1 MPKTFV
7 WGIVKDTVVVWVIP
21 PPLAVTVIFD
31 VPMVAVVLAVNVSV
45 ELPLPGAAM
54 EAGLRLAVTP
64 VGIPEAESATAELKP
79 PLTAV
84 EMVVLPELPRV
95 PDRLTR
101 DDVPVTWGDAAGA
114 RARATVA
121 AASSQPP

>member
-54 EAGLRLAVTP
+54 EAGLKLAVAP
-64 VGIPEAESATAELKP
+64 VGIPEAESETAELKP
-79 PLTAV
+79 PLTVV

-95 PDRLTR
+95 TDRLAG
-101 DDVPVTWGDAAGA
+101 DAVTVKLGDAAGLMV
-114 RARATVA
+114 RATAVV
-121 AASSQPP
+121 